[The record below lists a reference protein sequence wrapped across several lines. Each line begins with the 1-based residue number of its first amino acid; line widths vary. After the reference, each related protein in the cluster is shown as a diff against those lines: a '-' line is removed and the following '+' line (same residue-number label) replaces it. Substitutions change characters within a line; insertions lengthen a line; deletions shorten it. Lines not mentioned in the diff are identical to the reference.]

1 MPLILGTNSIKDSTF
16 SVANSCRFNDDD
28 SPSMT
33 KASTTVTDDKKF
45 TISAWCKRG
54 NMGDGSGNEFGI
66 FGHRSNSNNG
76 NNNLQFGFYQDHIY
90 CAFVSNNG
98 SDVHINKVSDALYQ
112 DPTAWYHVMLAV
124 DTTQGTAANRNRIY
138 VNGTEV
144 TSFSTDTNA
153 PSDRTFL
160 NDACNIDVGRYTNT
174 GGTNFEF
181 DGYLA
186 EVVYIDGLQLT
197 PSSFGEF
204 NEDSPTI
211 WQPKDVSGL
220 TFGNNGFYLDFE
232 DSSNL
237 GNDAN
242 GGTDLTES
250 NLDATDQ
257 STDTCTNNYAT
268 LNPLNVPTSNAPTF
282 AEGSLFGESVTGGTS
297 SVAFGGS
304 STFGLTQ
311 GKWYLE
317 AKCGS
322 STSRDAIGVTGEAS
336 ECARTNNSGIS
347 RTNSSFLY
355 SGETG
360 TVYVNSSST
369 SYGNTF
375 GNNDIIGVA
384 LDLDNLKVYFS
395 KNGTWQNSGDPTSGS
410 TGTGAISITSVSST
424 TDGAYFIN
432 HGSTAGGGAPSGKS
446 VFNFNFGNPPFTISS
461 GNSDGNGYGNF
472 EYSVPSGYYALNS
485 KNLAEYG

>member
-33 KASTTVTDDKKF
+33 KASTTVTNDKKF
-45 TISAWCKRG
+45 TISAWCKRC

-76 NNNLQFGFYQDHIY
+76 NSNLQFGFYQDHIY

-160 NDACNIDVGRYTNT
+160 NNACNIDVGRYTNT
-174 GGTNFEF
+174 GGSHFEF

-186 EVVYIDGLQLT
+186 EVVYIDGSQLT
-197 PSSFGEF
+197 PTSFGEF

-250 NLDATDQ
+250 NLAATDQ
-257 STDTCTNNYAT
+257 TTDTCTNNFAT
-268 LNPLNVPTSNAPTF
+268 LNSIVNYNSGVFTEGNLAITFGDDTIATIGLTRGRWYWEAQRTNSTNEAHFGIGVSNGFYSATSVVSD
-282 AEGSLFGESVTGGTS
+282 GDRLYVR
-297 SVAFGGS
+297 GGS
-304 STFGLTQ
+304 SNFNTASNLSILTFGSNSGTPASFASGDVL
-311 GKWYLE
+311 GFYLDLE
-317 AKCGS
+317 S
-322 STSRDAIGVTGEAS
+322 STKNIIIKKNDGATPLVNVDLT
-336 ECARTNNSGIS
+336 
-347 RTNSSFLY
+347 Y
-355 SGETG
+355 SGEEPIFP
-360 TVYVNSSST
+360 YCRM
-369 SYGNTF
+369 
-375 GNNDIIGVA
+375 
-384 LDLDNLKVYFS
+384 
-395 KNGTWQNSGDPTSGS
+395 NSGC
-410 TGTGAISITSVSST
+410 ASSW
-424 TDGAYFIN
+424 
-432 HGSTAGGGAPSGKS
+432 
-446 VFNFNFGNPPFTISS
+446 NFGNPIGSLSS
-461 GNSDGNGYGNF
+461 ANADANGFGSF
-472 EYSVPSGYYALNS
+472 EFSPTLSGVNYFAICT
-485 KNLAEYG
+485 KNLAEHG